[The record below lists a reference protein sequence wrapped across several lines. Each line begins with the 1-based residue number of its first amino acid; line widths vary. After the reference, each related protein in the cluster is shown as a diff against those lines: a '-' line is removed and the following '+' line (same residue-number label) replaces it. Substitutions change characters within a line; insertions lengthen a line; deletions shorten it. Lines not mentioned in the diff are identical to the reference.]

1 MMTDDYKFS
10 NGIRIAVKK
19 ELQESGQYSDS
30 LWEYLEDLFENS
42 SQGEVTFWSE
52 ILAAVRI
59 ARPRPRLQIPTQDV
73 DY

>member
-1 MMTDDYKFS
+1 MMCDDYKFS
-10 NGIRIAVKK
+10 NSIRSVVKK

-42 SQGEVTFWSE
+42 SKPEVTFWYE
-52 ILAAVRI
+52 ILTAVRI
-59 ARPRPRLQIPTQDV
+59 ASPRPRFEIPSQDV

>member
-1 MMTDDYKFS
+1 MTDDYKFS

-42 SQGEVTFWSE
+42 SKPEVTFWSE
-52 ILAAVRI
+52 ILASVRMTK
-59 ARPRPRLQIPTQDV
+59 PRPRVQIPIQDV